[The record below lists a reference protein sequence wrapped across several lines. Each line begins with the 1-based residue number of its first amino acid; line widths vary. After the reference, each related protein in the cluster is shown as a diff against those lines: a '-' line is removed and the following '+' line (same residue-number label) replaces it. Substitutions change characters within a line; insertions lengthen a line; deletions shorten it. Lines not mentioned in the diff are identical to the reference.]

1 MSIAV
6 FDTIP
11 PNSLTLTK
19 NRPRLLLIAIA
30 TVIIVLM
37 FYLGAQPIVAGLFPP
52 PWDKLAHFVTYA
64 TLTVL
69 LRIGIGGDKP
79 WLLVVLIGIIGS
91 LDEWR
96 QLSIPGRSAE
106 LADLATDVAAAVV
119 TIKAYEWYAKNCMP
133 SLTTPDHS
141 N

>member
-1 MSIAV
+1 M
-6 FDTIP
+6 FDT
-11 PNSLTLTK
+11 S
-19 NRPRLLLIAIA
+19 RPQPFLIAIA
-30 TVIIVLM
+30 TTIIALM
-37 FYLGAQPIVAGLFPP
+37 FYLGDQAFVAGLFLP
-52 PWDKLAHFVTYA
+52 PWDKLAHFLTYA

-69 LRIGIGGDKP
+69 LRIGIGGDQP

-96 QLSIPGRSAE
+96 QISVPGRSAE

-119 TIKAYEWYAKNCMP
+119 ATVAYEWYAKNRQP
-133 SLTTPDHS
+133 SLPRPDHS